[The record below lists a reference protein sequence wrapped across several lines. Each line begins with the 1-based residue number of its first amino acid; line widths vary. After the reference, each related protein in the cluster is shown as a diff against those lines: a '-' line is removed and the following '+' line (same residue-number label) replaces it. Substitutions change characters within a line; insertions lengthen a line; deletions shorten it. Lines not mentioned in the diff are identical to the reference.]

1 MEKASNDNYDNT
13 QFNEKKIIFSLYIF
27 FSEIFF
33 HNDII
38 YFQYNN
44 IYDTEQMST
53 ILLGHRSSNDGLE
66 VERER
71 DD

>member
-1 MEKASNDNYDNT
+1 MMIMITHRLMKKNY
-13 QFNEKKIIFSLYIF
+13 FYIF
-27 FSEIFF
+27 FRDFF
-33 HNDII
+33 YNDFI

-53 ILLGHRSSNDGLE
+53 ILLGHRSSSDGLE